1 MIDENQFLSC
11 ISDQVPTGNRSHIFS
26 FLVQNREI
34 AVSLIF
40 HNFFD
45 IIEEIFGVERDQ
57 IASAHQIF
65 DRNTLVNQTRNR
77 IRVMRT
83 ADDHTA
89 FFLCKFLNRFRHLCA
104 KSDDNAAC
112 IHLDCT
118 ELVLRTVS
126 ENDKVIFFD
135 VVLHRIRMECADND
149 FSADKISMLISD
161 NNRTIQRIRDTAV
174 LRPCQ

>member
-1 MIDENQFLSC
+1 MFRIGKSRCLC
-11 ISDQVPTGNRSHIFS
+11 
-26 FLVQNREI
+26 
-34 AVSLIF
+34 IF

-149 FSADKISMLISD
+149 FSADKITMFISD

>member
-11 ISDQVPTGNRSHIFS
+11 ISDQIPAGNRSHIFS

-89 FFLCKFLNRFRHLCA
+89 FFLCK
-104 KSDDNAAC
+104 SDDNAAC

-149 FSADKISMLISD
+149 FSADKITMFISD